1 MTEGAKKGII
11 YGTIGAVGLIFA
23 YAIFSIRRQI
33 GLLQNMK
40 VDFAN
45 ISVLST
51 NNSEIGLNVGLKVNN
66 LSDIKVITN
75 NINVDVYLDGV
86 FVNKVIEK
94 TPQTIAGKTTSVI
107 RFNLFFNPLD
117 VVKNIRVE
125 DIIKAF
131 DFKNISIHIKGYV
144 SGSIDG
150 INFTNFPFEMD
161 KKIGELM

>member
-75 NINVDVYLDGV
+75 NINVDV
-86 FVNKVIEK
+86 
-94 TPQTIAGKTTSVI
+94 
-107 RFNLFFNPLD
+107 
-117 VVKNIRVE
+117 
-125 DIIKAF
+125 
-131 DFKNISIHIKGYV
+131 
-144 SGSIDG
+144 
-150 INFTNFPFEMD
+150 
-161 KKIGELM
+161 

>member
-1 MTEGAKKGII
+1 MTDGAKKAII
-11 YGTIGAVGLIFA
+11 YGTIGTVGVIFA

-33 GLLQNMK
+33 GLLQNVK

-45 ISVLST
+45 IDVLST
-51 NNSEIGLNVGLKVNN
+51 NNSEIGLNVGLQVNN
-66 LSDIKVITN
+66 QSAIQVVTN

-94 TPQTIAGKTTSVI
+94 TPQVIAGNTTSVI

-117 VVKNIRVE
+117 VVKNIKVE
-125 DIIKAF
+125 DIVKAF

-144 SGSIDG
+144 SGSVDG
-150 INFTNFPFEMD
+150 INFANFPFEME
-161 KKIGELM
+161 KKIGDLM

>member
-1 MTEGAKKGII
+1 MTDGAKKAII
-11 YGTIGAVGLIFA
+11 YGTVGTVGLIVT
-23 YAIFSIRRQI
+23 YAFFSIRRQI
-33 GLLQNMK
+33 GLLKNVK

-45 ISVLST
+45 INVLST

-66 LSDIKVITN
+66 LSDIRVVTN

-94 TPQTIAGKTTSVI
+94 MPQVIAGKTTSVI

-117 VVKNIRVE
+117 VVKNIKVE

-131 DFKNISIHIKGYV
+131 DFRNITLHIKGYV
-144 SGSIDG
+144 SGSVDG
-150 INFTNFPFEMD
+150 INFSNFPFEMN